1 MSIRSTIK
9 PLGWLSTAAVAIGL
23 LAGCGTSN
31 ASIVATYNG
40 GTVTQSQLDTQVHI
54 EQLLYPSLNVTTA
67 VKKQILNEIIVYDR
81 LLYAKA
87 VAAGIKIPQSTIDNT
102 VLQWKQGE
110 ISQTFQGNSQ
120 NFDAKLQSLNL
131 TENDIS
137 SLIGVQLTLQAY
149 SQTLVKS
156 IPIAQAKTY
165 YQQNLANFATV
176 TERAILVKTLPLA
189 QKVQKLLLAGG
200 SWNTLAKQYS
210 QDPGSKNNGGEY
222 ANQNPTQWVTPFK
235 DHAMTQPIGQIGA
248 PFNSTYGYFVMEV
261 LKRTIAPFNQVQ
273 SQINSQIAPQ
283 QASTAISNLA
293 LQLQKTANITVT
305 LS

>member
-1 MSIRSTIK
+1 MSIRTTIK

>member
-102 VLQWKQGE
+102 VLQSKQGE

-149 SQTLVKS
+149 SQTLVKA
-156 IPIAQAKTY
+156 IPTAQAQTY

-248 PFNSTYGYFVMEV
+248 PFDSTYGYFVMEV
-261 LKRTIAPFNQVQ
+261 LKRTIAPFSQVQ

-293 LQLQKTANITVT
+293 LQLQKSANITVT

>member
-235 DHAMTQPIGQIGA
+235 DHSMTQPIGQIGA